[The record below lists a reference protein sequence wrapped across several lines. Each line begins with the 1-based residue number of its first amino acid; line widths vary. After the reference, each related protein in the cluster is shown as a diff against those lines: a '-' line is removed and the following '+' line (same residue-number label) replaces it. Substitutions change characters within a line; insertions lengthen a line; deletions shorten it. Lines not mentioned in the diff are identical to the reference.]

1 MSAISSTL
9 FDVNHLDALSNQK
22 TLIHGLDPRVKLVST
37 LLFIA
42 SIVSFNKYQI
52 SALIPFA
59 IYPIVIITLGNLP
72 IRYLFRKVLVA
83 APFAFFIG
91 IWNPFLDSEVL
102 FHIGPFG
109 ISGGWLSFA
118 SIMIRFALTVFAV
131 LALIA
136 TTGFNAVC
144 MALERL
150 GVPSG
155 FVVQL
160 LFLYRYIFVLTEEAG
175 RMVRARS
182 LRSFDG
188 KGMGIK
194 VFGSMIG
201 HLLLRTLDR
210 AQRIHLAMLCR
221 GFDGEI
227 RLAYPLR
234 IQGRDAAFL
243 LGWASFF
250 ILMRLYNVPQLMGG
264 MFSGLAK

>member
-1 MSAISSTL
+1 MSTISSSL
-9 FDVNHLDALSNQK
+9 FDVNHLDALSNQ
-22 TLIHGLDPRVKLVST
+22 TTCIHRLDPRVKLLATVV
-37 LLFIA
+37 F
-42 SIVSFNKYQI
+42 IVSIMSLDRYQI
-52 SALIPFA
+52 SALMPFA
-59 IYPIVIITLGNLP
+59 IYPIFLIALGNLP
-72 IRYLFRKVLVA
+72 FKYLLRKVLLA
-83 APFAFFIG
+83 APFAFLIG
-91 IWNPFLDSEVL
+91 IWNPFLDSNVS
-102 FHIGPFG
+102 FHIGPVG

-118 SIMIRFALTVFAV
+118 SIMIRFALTVFTV

-150 GVPSG
+150 GVPRG

-175 RMVRARS
+175 RMARARS

-188 KGMGIK
+188 KGMGIR

-201 HLLLRTLDR
+201 NLLLRTLDR
-210 AQRIHLAMLCR
+210 AQRIHIAMLSR

-227 RLAYPLR
+227 RLAYPLKVNR
-234 IQGRDAAFL
+234 RDILFLSGWTALFILLRLFNLPYL
-243 LGWASFF
+243 LGD
-250 ILMRLYNVPQLMGG
+250 